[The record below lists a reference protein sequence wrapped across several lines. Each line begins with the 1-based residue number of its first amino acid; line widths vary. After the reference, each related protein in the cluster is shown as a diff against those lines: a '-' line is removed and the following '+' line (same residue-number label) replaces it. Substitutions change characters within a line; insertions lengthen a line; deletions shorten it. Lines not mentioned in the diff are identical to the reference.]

1 MAATPKTG
9 AVMFQGQKTGTVYTV
24 PLYNADV
31 NGTYCRLDNGGGTP
45 GATGGADFVSFGE
58 RVKLI
63 DAAFVTGIV
72 DTANLRVMTDYKPT
86 PYVIN
91 WANHVNTLAT
101 RPPLNIGFEK
111 GTRVSLMQIP

>member
-1 MAATPKTG
+1 MGATPKTG
-9 AVMFQGQKTGTVYTV
+9 VVHFRGASSGSSYQI

-45 GATGGADFVSFGE
+45 GATGGADVVFFNE
-58 RVKLI
+58 RVILV

-72 DTANLRVMTDYKPT
+72 DTANLRVMADYKPT

-91 WANHVNTLAT
+91 WATYVNTLAT
-101 RPPLNIGFEK
+101 RPPLNIKFDK
-111 GTRVSLMQIP
+111 GTRISFQQIP